1 MSAAVS
7 RCCASAVGSRFGR
20 LAAFAVAYFV
30 GAELGHLLTFRGPYG
45 DFASYWPPSGLY
57 VAAMLAATRFSTR
70 AQLVA
75 AACLA
80 NVTSDVW
87 LHELPLPVS
96 LGFCL
101 ANMVEALAGA
111 WAVRRLKILQDGLL
125 CVRDVAGMAIVAA
138 ACSGPAAAIVGST
151 VLWLEFGGSWIDPFR
166 EWWVSVIV
174 GEIVFVP
181 LFWKLFRT
189 PRQRRPPVSWTRV
202 FERAAALVSLAFA
215 AYLIFHVGERPI
227 AYLSVPFSLWLAL
240 RAGTGGVVLGN
251 VVLSVIA
258 VWYTARGQGPIGHIE
273 PHTFRALFIQVFNV
287 TAAMCGLMLSAV
299 VNERQRSLDE
309 RVESDERFRDLFDNV
324 SDLVAVADNEGS
336 ILFANQAWS
345 ELIGVSVNADDLSL
359 VDLLHPDARGMF
371 LHVLEVLPEA
381 GVLTGIELQIV
392 TRAGAVLDVEGSF
405 SCRSPTGATN
415 RIRMIF
421 RDVTSRKVTAQKL
434 ERAHQQLEAANMQLR
449 LLATTDGLTA
459 LANRRAFYDRLDQEC
474 HSASRHDR
482 PLSLILLDVDHFKS
496 FNDTFGHPAGDDALR
511 TVGWLLKESLRDF
524 DVAGR
529 VGGEEFAVVLPET
542 DETEALLVA
551 ERLRKAIGEFRWP
564 LRRISA
570 SLGVATFYGSDAE
583 QELIV
588 EAADQALYQAK
599 RGGRDQT
606 VRASCR
612 RLSSLLEK
620 R

>member
-7 RCCASAVGSRFGR
+7 RCCARELLATERAVCSGDARGDPVFDPGTTRRRRVPGKRGLR
-20 LAAFAVAYFV
+20 LV
-30 GAELGHLLTFRGPYG
+30 GA
-45 DFASYWPPSGLY
+45 
-57 VAAMLAATRFSTR
+57 
-70 AQLVA
+70 
-75 AACLA
+75 
-80 NVTSDVW
+80 
-87 LHELPLPVS
+87 
-96 LGFCL
+96 
-101 ANMVEALAGA
+101 
-111 WAVRRLKILQDGLL
+111 
-125 CVRDVAGMAIVAA
+125 
-138 ACSGPAAAIVGST
+138 
-151 VLWLEFGGSWIDPFR
+151 
-166 EWWVSVIV
+166 
-174 GEIVFVP
+174 
-181 LFWKLFRT
+181 
-189 PRQRRPPVSWTRV
+189 
-202 FERAAALVSLAFA
+202 
-215 AYLIFHVGERPI
+215 
-227 AYLSVPFSLWLAL
+227 
-240 RAGTGGVVLGN
+240 
-251 VVLSVIA
+251 
-258 VWYTARGQGPIGHIE
+258 
-273 PHTFRALFIQVFNV
+273 
-287 TAAMCGLMLSAV
+287 
-299 VNERQRSLDE
+299 
-309 RVESDERFRDLFDNV
+309 
-324 SDLVAVADNEGS
+324 
-336 ILFANQAWS
+336 
-345 ELIGVSVNADDLSL
+345 SVNADDLSL
-359 VDLLHPDARGMF
+359 VDLLHPDAREMF

-392 TRAGAVLDVEGSF
+392 TPAGAVLDVEGSF
-405 SCRSPTGATN
+405 SCRSSTGATN

-459 LANRRAFYDRLDQEC
+459 LANRRAFYDRLEQEC
-474 HSASRHDR
+474 HAASRHDR

-529 VGGEEFAVVLPET
+529 VGGEEFAVILPET

-612 RLSSLLEK
+612 RLSSLVEK